1 MRRTI
6 EYQTS
11 RRPAGEPI
19 TYRIVLPNVV
29 FVVSTYGEQIPDTIR
44 GLPVARPSDLGSLLA
59 PHLQVA
65 DPQNPLVGLEASA
78 LAIAATALRASGRVL
93 REELTRE
100 RSRSREL
107 EYLVYRLPAAE
118 REGE

>member
-1 MRRTI
+1 M
-6 EYQTS
+6 TS
-11 RRPAGEPI
+11 
-19 TYRIVLPNVV
+19 LP
-29 FVVSTYGEQIPDTIR
+29 ELIA

-59 PHLQVA
+59 PHLRVA

-78 LAIAATALRASGRVL
+78 LAIVAIALRASGRVL

-107 EYLVYRLPAAE
+107 EHLVYRLPVAE
-118 REGE
+118 REGA

>member
-1 MRRTI
+1 M
-6 EYQTS
+6 TS
-11 RRPAGEPI
+11 
-19 TYRIVLPNVV
+19 LP
-29 FVVSTYGEQIPDTIR
+29 ELIR

-59 PHLQVA
+59 PHLRVA
-65 DPQNPLVGLEASA
+65 DPANPLVGLEASA
-78 LAIAATALRASGRVL
+78 LAVTVAILKASGRVL